1 MTWNRRR
8 TLKKKLPLIYSSKSS
23 LKGKRMRQFKLA
35 ALLLAAAMLASC
47 GGSDHTDHATKV
59 KFSSQVSFGDSWSD
73 VGTYAVG
80 QVAALKGGKYTIN
93 DVGADG
99 KNAAKNWT
107 EVVADKLGLPAPC
120 AAQTG
125 LDGSAALGFSVPVVN
140 HPGCTSYAQGGAR
153 VTDPVGPRN
162 KLLGTAGGGELGQLT
177 VPVVKQMQNHLAAVG
192 GSYKGDEIVFVTTGG
207 NDVTMQLAGLTAGA
221 TAAATAAVTAAV
233 PGQIAADIQSGACV
247 PVDAQASNCQA
258 AAIATLS
265 ATVGAA
271 AAGAYV
277 QTNSPAVV
285 AAMGV
290 AGAELAAYVK
300 TQIVG
305 KGAKYVVVINLPDAS
320 QTLEAIAA
328 GKEAQ
333 ALISSM
339 VTTFNAQLKSGVSD
353 NASVLYLDLYGFY
366 RDLIANLGSHGLL
379 NVTSPACDLSP
390 AKNSLGF
397 SLVCNRSNLAPGN
410 VDKYLFADNS
420 GHLTPFGYS
429 LVSGFVLTGMAGKGW
444 L

>member
-1 MTWNRRR
+1 MST
-8 TLKKKLPLIYSSKSS
+8 
-23 LKGKRMRQFKLA
+23 FKWA
-35 ALLLAAAMLASC
+35 ALLLAAATLAGC
-47 GGSDHTDHATKV
+47 GGSDHNDQTTKV
-59 KFSSQVSFGDSWSD
+59 KFNSQVSFGESWSD
-73 VGTYAVG
+73 VGSYAVG

-107 EVVADKLGLPAPC
+107 ELMADKFGLPAPC

-140 HPGCTSYAQGGAR
+140 HAGCTSYAQGGAR
-153 VTDPVGPRN
+153 VTNPVGSRN
-162 KLLGTAGGGELGQLT
+162 KLLGAVGGGELGQLT
-177 VPVVKQMQNHLAAVG
+177 VPVVTQIQNHLAAVG
-192 GSYKGDEIVFVTTGG
+192 GSFRGDEIVFVMAGG
-207 NDVTMQLAGLTAGA
+207 NDVTMQLDGLKAGA

-233 PGQIAADIQSGACV
+233 PGQIAADIQAGTCLPA
-247 PVDAQASNCQA
+247 DAQASNCQA

-271 AAGAYV
+271 AAGTYV
-277 QTNSPAVV
+277 QTNTPAVV
-285 AAMGV
+285 AALGV
-290 AGAELAAYVK
+290 AGTELAGYVK
-300 TQIVG
+300 AQIVG
-305 KGAKYVVVINLPDAS
+305 KGARYVVVVNLPDAS
-320 QTLEAIAA
+320 QSLEAVAA

-333 ALISSM
+333 ALITSM
-339 VTTFNAQLKSGVSD
+339 VTAFNAQLKSGVSD
-353 NASVLYLDLYGFY
+353 NASVLYLDMYTFS
-366 RDLIANLGSHGLL
+366 RDLIVNLGSYGLL
-379 NVTSPACDLSP
+379 NVSSPACDLSP

-397 SLVCNRSNLAPGN
+397 SLICNRSNLAPGN

-429 LVSGFVLTGMAGKGW
+429 LVSIYVAKEMAGRGW

>member
-1 MTWNRRR
+1 
-8 TLKKKLPLIYSSKSS
+8 
-23 LKGKRMRQFKLA
+23 MRQFKFA
-35 ALLLAAAMLASC
+35 ALLLAASTLANC
-47 GGSDHTDHATKV
+47 GGGSDHTTKV

-107 EVVADKLGLPAPC
+107 EVMADKLGLPAPC

-153 VTDPVGPRN
+153 VSNPVGTRN
-162 KLLGTAGGGELGQLT
+162 KLLGDAGGGQLGQLT
-177 VPVVKQMQNHLAAVG
+177 VPVVTQIQNHLAAVG
-192 GSYKGDEIVFVTTGG
+192 GSYKGDEIVFVATGG
-207 NDVTMQLAGLTAGA
+207 NDVTTQLDGLTARA

-233 PGQIAADIQSGACV
+233 PGQIAADIQAGSCV
-247 PVDAQASNCQA
+247 PVDAQATNCLV
-258 AAIATLS
+258 AAIAKLS
-265 ATVGAA
+265 PTVGAA

-277 QTNSPAVV
+277 QANSPAVV
-285 AAMGV
+285 AAMGA
-290 AGAELAAYVK
+290 AGAELAGYVK
-300 TQIVG
+300 TLIVG
-305 KGAKYVVVINLPDAS
+305 KGAKYVVVMNLPDVS
-320 QTLEAIAA
+320 QSLEAIAA

-339 VTTFNAQLKSGVSD
+339 LTAFNAQLKSGVSD
-353 NASVLYLDLYGFY
+353 NASVLYLDMYAFS
-366 RDLIANLGSHGLL
+366 RDLIANLGSHGLI

-397 SLVCNRSNLAPGN
+397 SLICNRSNLAPGN

-429 LVSGFVLTGMAGKGW
+429 LVSGYVLTEMAFRRW

>member
-1 MTWNRRR
+1 
-8 TLKKKLPLIYSSKSS
+8 
-23 LKGKRMRQFKLA
+23 MRQFRFA
-35 ALLLAAAMLASC
+35 ALLLAVATLVSC
-47 GGSDHTDHATKV
+47 GGSDHSDPATKV
-59 KFSSQVSFGDSWSD
+59 KFNSQVSFGDSWSD

-107 EVVADKLGLPAPC
+107 EVMADKLGLPAPC

-153 VTDPVGPRN
+153 VSNPVGTRN
-162 KLLGTAGGGELGQLT
+162 KLLGDAGGGQLGQLT
-177 VPVVKQMQNHLAAVG
+177 VPVVTQIQNHLAAVG
-192 GSYKGDEIVFVTTGG
+192 GSYKGDEIVFVATGG
-207 NDVTMQLAGLTAGA
+207 NDVTTQLDGLTARA

-233 PGQIAADIQSGACV
+233 PGQIAADIQAGSCV
-247 PVDAQASNCQA
+247 PVDAQATNCLA
-258 AAIATLS
+258 AAIAKLS
-265 ATVGAA
+265 PTVGAA

-277 QTNSPAVV
+277 QANSPAVV
-285 AAMGV
+285 AAMGA
-290 AGAELAAYVK
+290 AGAELAGYVK
-300 TQIVG
+300 TLIVG

-320 QTLEAIAA
+320 QSLEAVAA
-328 GKEAQ
+328 GKETQ

-339 VTTFNAQLKSGVSD
+339 VTAFNAQLKSGVSD
-353 NASVLYLDLYGFY
+353 NASVLYLDMYAFS
-366 RDLIANLGSHGLL
+366 RDLIVNLGSYGLL
-379 NVTSPACDLSP
+379 NVSSPACDLSP
-390 AKNSLGF
+390 AKNPLGF
-397 SLVCNRSNLAPGN
+397 SLICNRSNLAPGN

-429 LVSGFVLTGMAGKGW
+429 LVSLFVSKEMAGRGW